1 MENLKALKGLYRG
14 EKKKQ
19 NPVMSWCSNAIRNHS
34 KDFRRMSIK
43 KFIVSSA
50 SDQPYVS

>member
-1 MENLKALKGLYRG
+1 VEFISILFEVYKIKKECRLPNIMENLKALKGLYRG

-34 KDFRRMSIK
+34 
-43 KFIVSSA
+43 
-50 SDQPYVS
+50 